1 MQFTVCMRLTD
12 WLDDSISACEQQ
24 VLLRDGDVFGNLLID
39 APTTWMSRLGIL
51 SVQVPRDMAICSWSA
66 AWVHLGNGTQPPTL
80 HVCPGRGQRPP
91 RLPRHVF
98 TVHESRLSPDELFYS
113 AHGSVTSP
121 LRTIKDLARFAIYES
136 KDRERELLATMQL
149 LALLDGQAFN
159 AEVNHVRGLKPSARL
174 TLPKRRL
181 LALADAIDV
190 IDSVDASN
198 SVEHAIEMHGVT
210 HFEHETTDSQSV
222 G

>member
-24 VLLRDGDVFGNLLID
+24 TLSRDGDVYGNLLID
-39 APTTWMSRLGIL
+39 APSTWISRLGIL
-51 SVQVPRDMAICSWSA
+51 SVQVPPDMAICSWSA
-66 AWVHLGNGTQPPTL
+66 AWVHLGNGTQPLTL

-91 RLPRHVF
+91 RLPRHIF
-98 TVHESRLSPDELFYS
+98 SVHESRLSPTELFFS

-121 LRTIKDLARFAIYES
+121 LRTIKDLARFAISET
-136 KDRERELLATMQL
+136 KVQERELMLTMQQ
-149 LALLDGQAFN
+149 LASLDVPSFR
-159 AEVNHVRGLKPSARL
+159 AEVSYVQGLKPSARL
-174 TLPKRRL
+174 TLAKRRF

-198 SVEHAIEMHGVT
+198 SIENAIEVRGVT
-210 HFEHETTDSQSV
+210 HFEHETANGQTI

>member
-1 MQFTVCMRLTD
+1 MQFTECMRLTD

-24 VLLRDGDVFGNLLID
+24 ALMHDGDVLGNLLID
-39 APTTWMSRLGIL
+39 APMTWISRLGIL
-51 SVQVPRDMAICSWSA
+51 SVQMPRDMAICSWSA
-66 AWVHLGNGTQPPTL
+66 AWVHLGQGKQPSTL

-98 TVHESRLSPDELFYS
+98 TVHESRLSPGDLCYS

-121 LRTIKDLARFAIYES
+121 LRTLKDLARFAICDS
-136 KDRERELLATMQL
+136 FDQERELLATMRQ
-149 LALLDGQAFN
+149 LALLDVQAFN
-159 AEVNHVRGLKPSARL
+159 AEVKHVKGLKPSARL
-174 TLPKRRL
+174 TRAKRRFL
-181 LALADAIDV
+181 SLADAINV

-198 SVEHAIEMHGVT
+198 CVENSIEMHGVT
-210 HFEHETTDSQSV
+210 HFEHETTNSQSV

>member
-24 VLLRDGDVFGNLLID
+24 ALLHDGDVFGNLLID
-39 APTTWMSRLGIL
+39 APMTWLSRLGIL

-66 AWVHLGNGTQPPTL
+66 AWVHLGSGTQPSTL

-98 TVHESRLSPDELFYS
+98 TVHESRLSPAELRFS

-121 LRTIKDLARFAIYES
+121 LRTLKDLARFAISES
-136 KDRERELLATMQL
+136 NDQERELLATMQQ
-149 LALLDGQAFN
+149 LALLEVEAFN

-174 TLPKRRL
+174 TLAKRRF

-190 IDSVDASN
+190 IHSVDASN
-198 SVEHAIEMHGVT
+198 SVENAVQMHGVT
-210 HFEHETTDSQSV
+210 HFEHETTDRQSV
-222 G
+222 